1 MWIKTRSGGSR
12 RVDKKLVTEKAPIVK
27 EEKKVL
33 KDAPVIKEEKKEPSV
48 INKEDTLPEK
58 KEAPQIVIPKTTTYK
73 IVENREEEEEI

>member
-1 MWIKTRSGGSR
+1 MFIVSKAVS
-12 RVDKKLVTEKAPIVK
+12 KKRTAKKPVTEKAPIVK

-58 KEAPQIVIPKTTTYK
+58 KETPQIVIPKTTTYK
-73 IVENREEEEEI
+73 IVENKEEEEEI